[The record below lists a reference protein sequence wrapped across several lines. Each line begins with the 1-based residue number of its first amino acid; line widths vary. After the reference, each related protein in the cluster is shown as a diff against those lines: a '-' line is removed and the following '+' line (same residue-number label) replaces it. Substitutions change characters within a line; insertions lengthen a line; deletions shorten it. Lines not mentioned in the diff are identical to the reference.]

1 MALNYSRD
9 VIDRVR
15 ESNDIVEVISSHL
28 SLKKSGANYVALCPF
43 HQEKSPS
50 FSVNRS
56 KQIFH
61 CFGCGEGGNVISFV
75 MKFENLTFVDA
86 LKELAERGGVQLPS
100 SSAEPSEDYSRLYD
114 VNREA
119 ANYFYKQLKDSPES
133 SEVWGYIKRRSI
145 SAEMLEKFGIGY
157 APDSWDSLLKHLESK
172 KFSPAEIAR
181 GGLAKESSKGNLIDT
196 FRHRLIFP
204 ILDEKSRVVA
214 FGGRALGDETKGPKY
229 LNSPETPVYRKGRLL
244 FGLNLSA
251 ESIRSNKR
259 VLIVEGYMDL
269 LALSQVGISEVVATA
284 GTAFTGY
291 HCRLLKRYS
300 DEMIMVFD
308 GDEAGKKAAERSTV
322 TAMEN
327 DIRPKVVLLPEGK
340 DPDDIIK
347 DGGVESF
354 MDILK
359 DAKPYLSYI
368 IDQACKKY
376 DISTT
381 EGKADAIRSLLP
393 ELSKISD
400 PIVRAGAVEALS
412 SKTKIPVSRIELSLP
427 RMGRGYEKKGV
438 TSQEVKGDMSS
449 APPLEKII
457 IRILLDHTEI
467 IENLTERLKPEDFK
481 SVACRRVYE
490 AISAISSKGEV
501 KSGELVEK
509 IEDRQVS
516 GFIRSILMEDSL
528 YEEESWGEN
537 VENFMDNL
545 KRRKSRGKMIKGMVD
560 AAKKQSREEYLNHEK
575 DLRNLH

>member
-28 SLKKSGANYVALCPF
+28 SLRKSGANFVALCPF

-75 MKFENLTFVDA
+75 MKFENLTFVEA

-100 SSAEPSEDYSRLYD
+100 ASTGPSEDYSRLYD

-119 ANYFYKQLKDSPES
+119 AAFFHQQLKEASGS
-133 SEVWGYIKRRSI
+133 STVREYVKRRSI
-145 SAEMLEKFGIGY
+145 SDEMLEKFGIGY
-157 APDSWDSLLKHLESK
+157 APDSWDSLLHHLESK
-172 KFSPAEIAR
+172 RFSPAEIEK
-181 GGLAKESSKGNLIDT
+181 GGLAKRSSKGNLIDT
-196 FRHRLIFP
+196 FRQRLIFP
-204 ILDEKSRVVA
+204 ILDEKGRVVA
-214 FGGRALGDETKGPKY
+214 FGGRSLGDDGKGPKY
-229 LNSPETPVYRKGRLL
+229 LNSPESPIYRKGRLL
-244 FGLNLSA
+244 FGLSRSA
-251 ESIRSNKR
+251 EFIRKSKR

-269 LALSQVGISEVVATA
+269 LALAQGGILEVVATA

-291 HCRLLKRYS
+291 HCRLLKRYAE
-300 DEMIMVFD
+300 EMIMVFD
-308 GDEAGKKAAERSTV
+308 GDEAGKKAAERSTI

-340 DPDDIIK
+340 DPDDIIR
-347 DGGVESF
+347 DGGAESF
-354 MDILK
+354 NKTLAE
-359 DAKPYLSYI
+359 AKPYLSYI
-368 IDQACKKY
+368 IDLACRKH
-376 DISTT
+376 DISTP
-381 EGKADAIRSLLP
+381 EGKADAIRSLIP

-427 RMGRGYEKKGV
+427 RMGKEYTKSEKK
-438 TSQEVKGDMSS
+438 SSKGEEDIRS

-457 IRILLDHTEI
+457 IRIMLDHPEI
-467 IENLTERLKPEDFK
+467 IGGLAEKLKPEDFN
-481 SVACRRVYE
+481 SAACRGVFGALSDLALKGGVE
-490 AISAISSKGEV
+490 VGDLAEQAGDGQFSSH
-501 KSGELVEK
+501 
-509 IEDRQVS
+509 
-516 GFIRSILMEDSL
+516 IRSLLLEDSL
-528 YEEESWGEN
+528 YEEGSWGKN
-537 VENFMDNL
+537 VEDFMKYL
-545 KRRKSRGKMIKGMVD
+545 ERKNRGKHVTRMVE
-560 AAKKQSREEYLNHEK
+560 AAKKQSREEYLNREK

>member
-28 SLKKSGANYVALCPF
+28 SLRKSGANFVALCPF

-75 MKFENLTFVDA
+75 MKFENLTFVEA

-100 SSAEPSEDYSRLYD
+100 ASTGPSEDYSRLYD

-119 ANYFYKQLKDSPES
+119 AAFFHQQMKEASGS
-133 SEVWGYIKRRSI
+133 SAELEYVKRRSI
-145 SAEMLEKFGIGY
+145 SGEMLEKFGIGY
-157 APDSWDSLLKHLESK
+157 APDSWDSLLHHLESK
-172 KFSPAEIAR
+172 RFSQAEIEK
-181 GGLAKESSKGNLIDT
+181 GGLAKRSSKGNLIDT
-196 FRHRLIFP
+196 FRQRLIFP
-204 ILDEKSRVVA
+204 ILDEKGRVVA
-214 FGGRALGDETKGPKY
+214 FGGRSLGDDGKGPKY
-229 LNSPETPVYRKGRLL
+229 LNSPESPIYRKGRLL
-244 FGLNLSA
+244 FGLSRSA
-251 ESIRSNKR
+251 EFIRKSKR

-269 LALSQVGISEVVATA
+269 LALAQAGILEVVATA

-291 HCRLLKRYS
+291 HCRLLKRYAE
-300 DEMIMVFD
+300 EMIMVFD

-340 DPDDIIK
+340 DPDDIIR
-347 DGGVESF
+347 DGGAESF
-354 MDILK
+354 NKILAE
-359 DAKPYLSYI
+359 AKPYLSYI
-368 IDQACKKY
+368 IDLACRKY
-376 DISTT
+376 DISTP
-381 EGKADAIRSLLP
+381 EGKADAIRSLIP
-393 ELSKISD
+393 ELSQISD

-427 RMGRGYEKKGV
+427 RMGKEYARSEKK
-438 TSQEVKGDMSS
+438 SS
-449 APPLEKII
+449 KVEEDIRLAPPLEKII
-457 IRILLDHTEI
+457 IRIMLDHPEI
-467 IENLTERLKPEDFK
+467 IRGLAEKLKPEDFN
-481 SVACRRVYE
+481 SSACRGVFGALSDLAGKEGLE
-490 AISAISSKGEV
+490 AGNLAEQVNDGRL
-501 KSGELVEK
+501 SGY
-509 IEDRQVS
+509 
-516 GFIRSILMEDSL
+516 IRSLLMEDSL

-537 VENFMDNL
+537 IEDFIRYL
-545 KRRKSRGKMIKGMVD
+545 ERKNRGKHVTRMVE
-560 AAKKQSREEYLNHEK
+560 AAKKQSREEYLNREK